1 MHGRSWTSSPQEGS
15 ARSSGTATV
24 PRPGV
29 SNRAR
34 ARHVFARPCAAR
46 SLWRAVV
53 VKQGLTLFFL
63 PAAMALQPLTYV
75 LGLWLH
81 DNWMAERINNGMFNS
96 WQGSG
101 PSPRRAGNS
110 TVERIVWEPELP
122 MSARKA
128 LIESLERGPLPP
140 LA

>member
-1 MHGRSWTSSPQEGS
+1 MDFLTARGQCSLVRNGDGTPAWRVKQGESS
-15 ARSSGTATV
+15 ARI
-24 PRPGV
+24 
-29 SNRAR
+29 RAPVCGAFVV
-34 ARHVFARPCAAR
+34 ARCG
-46 SLWRAVV
+46 
-53 VKQGLTLFFL
+53 VKQGLTFVL

-110 TVERIVWEPELP
+110 TVDRIVWEPELP